1 MSLFVFNTSEWQFF
15 KYLESEIDALS
26 DPQDGTPGTGQKE
39 SDEMVQ
45 KRGYLARAAEAVRR
59 YLDAHEIFDVLA
71 EESDLDPALVASS
84 QLAPKPLEFEE
95 IRGIPREA
103 HVGEEGHIY

>member
-1 MSLFVFNTSEWQFF
+1 MSLFLFYTSRWQFL

-26 DPQDGTPGTGQKE
+26 HPHDEAPDTGQKE
-39 SDEMVQ
+39 SDEMIQ
-45 KRGYLARAAEAVRR
+45 KRDNLARAAEAVRR
-59 YLDAHEIFDVLA
+59 YIAGHEIFDVLT
-71 EESDLDPALVASS
+71 EESNLDPALTASS
-84 QLAPKPLEFEE
+84 QLAQKPLEFEE